1 MDERRQQ
8 NRHATGLQLEVFDL
22 HSEQR
27 LGRIVDLSMDGFM
40 LLSEMPLLADSVWE
54 CRLVPLTWV
63 EGIEEVR
70 LGADCLWTR
79 AGEDERNCWAGFH
92 IIDLADDQA
101 ALLETL
107 LEFIRAP

>member
-1 MDERRQQ
+1 MEERRQHS
-8 NRHATGLQLEVFDL
+8 RLATELQLEVFDL
-22 HSEQR
+22 HSGQR

-40 LLSEMPLLADSVWE
+40 LLSELPLATDSVWE

-63 EGIEEVR
+63 EGLEEIR

-79 AGEDERNCWAGFH
+79 TGEDQRNCWAGFH

-101 ALLETL
+101 TVLEDLLQSIQT
-107 LEFIRAP
+107 P